1 MAEQTNYLD
10 PRFLSRLADLDLVA
24 RFAVEG
30 FFAGLHPSPLHGFS
44 VEYSDHRQYYPGD
57 ELKFVDW
64 KVYGRTERLYIKQF
78 QQETNTTVY
87 ILLDSSQSMSFAD
100 AGAVSKLDY
109 GAYLAA
115 ALSYLTLKQ
124 CDSTSLLLFS
134 DRIKQQV
141 PPSSRR
147 THHRA
152 LLAALQAN
160 RAQGQTNLAGVLH
173 AVAEMT
179 KRRGLI
185 VLITDLLD
193 DKQDVFQGLA
203 HLRFL
208 RHDVI
213 LFQVLDHQELKL
225 DYQGALEFEDLES
238 SARLRCHAPSVRARY
253 REQVEAFLDEV
264 KKTSGMGGI
273 GYCLCDTSQSLD
285 RALVAYLAKR
295 KKMM

>member
-1 MAEQTNYLD
+1 MAVALGQ
-10 PRFLSRLADLDLVA
+10 SRAHA
-24 RFAVEG
+24 
-30 FFAGLHPSPLHGFS
+30 
-44 VEYSDHRQYYPGD
+44 
-57 ELKFVDW
+57 
-64 KVYGRTERLYIKQF
+64 I
-78 QQETNTTVY
+78 
-87 ILLDSSQSMSFAD
+87 
-100 AGAVSKLDY
+100 
-109 GAYLAA
+109 
-115 ALSYLTLKQ
+115 
-124 CDSTSLLLFS
+124 
-134 DRIKQQV
+134 RIWV
-141 PPSSRR
+141 
-147 THHRA
+147 HNANHN

-160 RAQGQTNLAGVLH
+160 RAQGQTNLAAVLH

-238 SARLRCHAPSVRARY
+238 SARLRCHASSVRARY

-264 KKTSGMGGI
+264 KKTSGTGGI
-273 GYCLCDTSQSLD
+273 DYCLCDTSQSLD

>member
-1 MAEQTNYLD
+1 MARRRNYLD
-10 PRFLSRLADLDLVA
+10 PRFLSRLGHLDLVA

-64 KVYGRTERLYIKQF
+64 KVYGRTERLFIKQY

-87 ILLDSSQSMSFAD
+87 ILLDSSRSMSFAD
-100 AGAVSKLDY
+100 AGAISKLDY

-115 ALSYLTLKQ
+115 ALSYLTLRQ
-124 CDSTSLLLFS
+124 CDSTALLLFS
-134 DRIKQQV
+134 DRIKKQI

-147 THHRA
+147 THHRT
-152 LLAALQAN
+152 LLAALQTN
-160 RAQGQTNLAGVLH
+160 RPRGQTNLAGVLH
-173 AVAEMT
+173 TVAEMT
-179 KRRGLI
+179 KHRGLI

-193 DKQDVFQGLA
+193 DKEDVFQGLA

-213 LFQVLDHQELKL
+213 LFHVLDHQELHL
-225 DYQGALEFEDLES
+225 DLQGALEFEDLES
-238 SARLRCHAPSVRARY
+238 GARLRCDARSVRRAY
-253 REQVEAFLDEV
+253 RAQVAAFLDEV
-264 KKTSGMGGI
+264 KKTAGTGGI
-273 GYCLCDTSQSLD
+273 DYCLCDTSQPLD

-295 KKMM
+295 KRMM